1 MLSWDGNEMTD
12 YFTQALIDIFSFKI
26 CSRLLRSDCNP
37 LRKESYKKPITKENY
52 TASIAQDPKDAEDDI
67 REISNPNVSE
77 KPKEDVVMETSPPRP
92 KRKRGRPRKVKTNT
106 PTDTVEQEI
115 ATETPAGLA
124 DGKRIRKPSKTKTSP
139 YTTP

>member
-1 MLSWDGNEMTD
+1 MNATDTPLSAV
-12 YFTQALIDIFSFKI
+12 Q
-26 CSRLLRSDCNP
+26 
-37 LRKESYKKPITKENY
+37 KENY

-124 DGKRIRKPSKTKTSP
+124 DGKRGANHQKQRRARTKHHEVCCGLITR
-139 YTTP
+139 